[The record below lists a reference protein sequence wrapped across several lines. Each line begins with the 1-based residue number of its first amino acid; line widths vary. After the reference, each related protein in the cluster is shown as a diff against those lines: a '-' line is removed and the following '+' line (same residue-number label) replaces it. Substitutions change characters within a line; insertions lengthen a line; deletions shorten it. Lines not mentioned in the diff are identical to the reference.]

1 MYKQLRGTK
10 TAPRVRETTGETAM
24 NRQIEDVVQS
34 VVDYVLDQLRGVI
47 GAVARPNEYMPPHQ
61 QA

>member
-1 MYKQLRGTK
+1 MHK
-10 TAPRVRETTGETAM
+10 ATGETAM

-34 VVDYVLDQLRGVI
+34 IVDYMLDQLRGVI

>member
-1 MYKQLRGTK
+1 
-10 TAPRVRETTGETAM
+10 M
-24 NRQIEDVVQS
+24 NRQLEDVVQS

-47 GAVARPNEYMPPHQ
+47 GAVTRPNEYMPPHQ